1 MSGPL
6 LIEKDVQTT
15 ISFELEL
22 SGGPFNVST
31 IPDYTK
37 VILLFSIIDT
47 APIQTAPTFS
57 RYVEVFK
64 KSLEFALSRRRV
76 NIVFVF
82 TNQNNGSCQL

>member
-1 MSGPL
+1 MTVFQYFKVVSFAWLMSGPL

-37 VILLFSIIDT
+37 VILLLSIIDT
-47 APIQTAPTFS
+47 APIQT
-57 RYVEVFK
+57 
-64 KSLEFALSRRRV
+64 
-76 NIVFVF
+76 
-82 TNQNNGSCQL
+82 